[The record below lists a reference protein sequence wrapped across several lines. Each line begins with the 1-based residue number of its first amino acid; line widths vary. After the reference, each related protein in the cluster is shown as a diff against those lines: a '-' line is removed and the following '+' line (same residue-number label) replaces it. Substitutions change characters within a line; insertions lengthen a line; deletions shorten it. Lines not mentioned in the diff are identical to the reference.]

1 MLEHSKPTY
10 QINTLDPSS
19 MNIGK
24 LWSGGDLMSD
34 TFYRDR
40 KTRHFFYQIHETR
53 EDLRKENSD
62 DIHV

>member
-1 MLEHSKPTY
+1 
-10 QINTLDPSS
+10 